1 MNIEAT
7 NAVALLVG
15 VILGALLV
23 AWLRRKRDE

>member
-1 MNIEAT
+1 MTVETT

-15 VILGALLV
+15 VILGALIV